1 MKKIAIII
9 AAIAMFSLSS
19 SAQVKVVDI
28 QRDADTLVFQFS
40 SGMDMVNIYKNQHGY
55 LIKEESSNMFD
66 AVQRFYL
73 GKDKHECITSLK
85 KFAELYKEDVATKA
99 TVIDAMGN
107 QYLAVTDFGMGGAK
121 RKTTKQNT
129 NLIRLTSK
137 DMSGW
142 IYFRKKAME
151 ELMSILS
158 K

>member
-9 AAIAMFSLSS
+9 TAIAMFSLSS

-28 QRDADTLVFQFS
+28 KRDADTLMFQFS
-40 SGMDMVNIYKNQHGY
+40 SGTDMVNIYKNQYGY

-73 GKDKHECITSLK
+73 GKDKQECITSLK

-107 QYLAVTDFGMGGAK
+107 QFLAVTDIGMGGAK
-121 RKTTKQNT
+121 RKTTKQNS
-129 NLIRLTSK
+129 NVVRLATE